1 MNIQPDKNPR
11 LEEVFAS
18 STEFF
23 KYFRD
28 MMAVLQ
34 EDEKQAS
41 KGQPTISYLI
51 PTIMEVDYVKSLK
64 KPQLVFPKF
73 SGRVI
78 LQLPKES
85 SSSKE
90 NKSKDLL
97 FYSPMIKIIETDL
110 IIKLSIILKMFHSK
124 INGKI
129 KKR

>member
-11 LEEVFAS
+11 LGEVFAS

-51 PTIMEVDYVKSLK
+51 PTIMEVVYVKSLK
-64 KPQLVFPKF
+64 NPQLVFPKF
-73 SGRVI
+73 SGKVI
-78 LQLPKES
+78 LQLPKEP

-110 IIKLSIILKMFHSK
+110 IIKLSIISKMFHSK
-124 INGKI
+124 INGKT